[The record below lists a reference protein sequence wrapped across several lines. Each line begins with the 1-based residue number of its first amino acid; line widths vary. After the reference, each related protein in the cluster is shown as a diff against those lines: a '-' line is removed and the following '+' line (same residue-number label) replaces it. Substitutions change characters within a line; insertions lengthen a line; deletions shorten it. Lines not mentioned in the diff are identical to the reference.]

1 MDLQQQVQ
9 GMGVKKRK
17 NLLQVIT
24 KFILRSQEWMVAG
37 GPTAAGAR
45 DGGPAGFSGSFLAGQ

>member
-1 MDLQQQVQ
+1 
-9 GMGVKKRK
+9 MGVKKRK